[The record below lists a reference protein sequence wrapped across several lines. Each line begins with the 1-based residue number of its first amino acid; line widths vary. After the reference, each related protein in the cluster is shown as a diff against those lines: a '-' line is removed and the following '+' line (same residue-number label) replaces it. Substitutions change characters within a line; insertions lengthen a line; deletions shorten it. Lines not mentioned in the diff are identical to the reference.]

1 MDMNKTHKVL
11 KAKRSRGPPG
21 GGKTSEKDTAMKVV
35 YISTPMKVKTSA
47 SKFRAIVQ
55 ELTGRESDVVG
66 IMESYGGRDTWILSD
81 HHRRRHQQQQQR
93 HDHDGV
99 FPSLSQQEDPDRR
112 RASPASSS
120 EELIDDS
127 FNGVLRGQ
135 YEGFGAF
142 DNSST
147 LLYDQFCYQLDVLGS
162 Y

>member
-1 MDMNKTHKVL
+1 MNKTHKVL

-66 IMESYGGRDTWILSD
+66 IMESYGDRDTWILSD
-81 HHRRRHQQQQQR
+81 HHHQQQQQR
-93 HDHDGV
+93 DGHDGV
-99 FPSLSQQEDPDRR
+99 FPSLSQEDPDRR
-112 RASPASSS
+112 RASPSSSS

-147 LLYDQFCYQLDVLGS
+147 LLYDQVCHQLDVLGS